1 MSTLQ
6 STSLKIII
14 LFSGLHKLL
23 HSNITRLSSLVGIE
37 PLIFRDIDQI
47 FDHLAKKSNGTRFFK
62 HHTLFAKRSIS
73 ICVQYKA
80 RYLEVL

>member
-47 FDHLAKKSNGTRFFK
+47 VDHRAKKSNGTR
-62 HHTLFAKRSIS
+62 L
-73 ICVQYKA
+73 
-80 RYLEVL
+80 VLNTTHCSPNAQFRFVYNTKPVI